1 MRETTRRLS
10 LTLLLL
16 AACDKPPTAET
27 TATPDEAQAQ
37 APEEPIAIY
46 DELEALIEQGK
57 GSDDARKDALDR
69 IQAVQ
74 DDGSAQYA
82 FVRAAITG
90 RVAELRGVKAGKL
103 VTQAESWAQ
112 KSIERDPEYRDR
124 AAKRMLGT
132 LWVLAPPRLIEHGD
146 SESGLEML
154 EELAE
159 AQPDIAQNHLRVAE
173 AYVALGDPDPAV
185 EFLCRA
191 QAGVD
196 QLRRDER
203 ELLDRIIEEVTDGQ
217 ELSCDA
223 PPAS

>member
-1 MRETTRRLS
+1 MA
-10 LTLLLL
+10 LTLL
-16 AACDKPPTAET
+16 AACGKPPTAET
-27 TATPDEAQAQ
+27 VTPDLAQA
-37 APEEPIAIY
+37 ATEGRPLAIY
-46 DELEALIEQGK
+46 DELEALIEKGE
-57 GSDDARKDALDR
+57 GSDDDRQYALDR
-69 IQAVQ
+69 IRKIE
-74 DDGSAQYA
+74 DDGTAEYA

-103 VTQAESWAQ
+103 VTEAESWAQ

-132 LWVLAPPRLIEHGD
+132 MWVLAPPRLLQHGD

-154 EELAE
+154 EELAT
-159 AQPDIAQNHLRVAE
+159 AQPDIVQNQLRVAE

-191 QAGVD
+191 KAGAD

-203 ELLDRIIEEVTDGQ
+203 ALLDRLVEEVTDGQ

-223 PPAS
+223 PPAC